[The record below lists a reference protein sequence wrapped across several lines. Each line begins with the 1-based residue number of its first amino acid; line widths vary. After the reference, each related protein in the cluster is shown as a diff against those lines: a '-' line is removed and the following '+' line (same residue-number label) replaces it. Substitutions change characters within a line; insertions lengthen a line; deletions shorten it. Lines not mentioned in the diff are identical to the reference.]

1 VSCYEAGWEG
11 FWLARWLEKQGIK
24 NYVLDSASI
33 EVSRKSKHKKTD
45 RVDAEKL
52 MNQLLRYETG
62 ERTALT
68 VVRVPSDES
77 EDLRHLHRERDVLVK
92 ERGRHWV
99 RIKSLLRCQ
108 GLRVTSKVK
117 FVEQLQHLTRWDD
130 SPVPAELTA
139 EIEREWRRYELVS
152 GQVKAMEKLQKDR
165 VAALGDT
172 PYKMIS
178 QLMQLKSVGWQ
189 SAWIL
194 VMEFFAWRQF
204 RNGRQVAS
212 LSGLTPTPYNSGES
226 VREQGISKA
235 GNRRIRKL
243 MIELGWMWL
252 RNQPNSTLTRWYQER
267 FAHGGKRQRR
277 IGIVALARKLLVAL
291 WRYIENGEIPAGAVL
306 KG

>member
-1 VSCYEAGWEG
+1 
-11 FWLARWLEKQGIK
+11 
-24 NYVLDSASI
+24 
-33 EVSRKSKHKKTD
+33 
-45 RVDAEKL
+45 
-52 MNQLLRYETG
+52 
-62 ERTALT
+62 
-68 VVRVPSDES
+68 
-77 EDLRHLHRERDVLVK
+77 
-92 ERGRHWV
+92 
-99 RIKSLLRCQ
+99 
-108 GLRVTSKVK
+108 
-117 FVEQLQHLTRWDD
+117 
-130 SPVPAELTA
+130 
-139 EIEREWRRYELVS
+139 
-152 GQVKAMEKLQKDR
+152 MEKLQKDR